1 MRTIAAL
8 LLCLAAPAFAAK
20 SSASNEVLLQL
31 TDETLLDALSEHKLM
46 LLSVTVDGC
55 EPCALYAKRMK
66 QAQKELRV
74 KSTGTVTLAELTIK
88 SQDSPVIGNI
98 VQGQLSLPKLLIFRD
113 GEAMDFDGEPT
124 KAGIVE
130 VMLREMSRDSVLT
143 LKSVKQTERFLH
155 LDSWSAQHGD
165 EEKPPRVVGFF
176 PSNETAGYAVFKSMT
191 RKLQGMISFG
201 EVFDPQLQ
209 KKFLGSA
216 ARKTIVQVV
225 KADRRERTLTYSGPL
240 AVAPLARWVATHSLA
255 IVQDLTTESSI
266 ESHMARGVPVFL
278 LLMPDEYE
286 EALSE
291 MIKAFRAV
299 ASRVRERLL
308 FAYGFK
314 DTEPWPQF
322 AQSLGI
328 PRDAT
333 GAFWMIVGN
342 NMDLTGRNWST
353 AWLRPPSLGF
363 QIYAMEARGG
373 EQAEDVT
380 EAKVQKFVD
389 SFLSQV
395 DEIMPPEVIEGVVE
409 EETEVQEAP
418 AGGGAAA
425 DAGGGDSSAAEKRA
439 KMANYDK
446 ELRKLIAAL
455 EMSFNS
461 GIANI
466 KKTLD
471 DVKDAPNLLPG
482 KAPTLTSTLTTM
494 DMKVKKGVMDLK
506 RKMMDVGKAKD
517 EL

>member
-1 MRTIAAL
+1 
-8 LLCLAAPAFAAK
+8 
-20 SSASNEVLLQL
+20 
-31 TDETLLDALSEHKLM
+31 
-46 LLSVTVDGC
+46 
-55 EPCALYAKRMK
+55 
-66 QAQKELRV
+66 
-74 KSTGTVTLAELTIK
+74 
-88 SQDSPVIGNI
+88 
-98 VQGQLSLPKLLIFRD
+98 
-113 GEAMDFDGEPT
+113 
-124 KAGIVE
+124 
-130 VMLREMSRDSVLT
+130 
-143 LKSVKQTERFLH
+143 
-155 LDSWSAQHGD
+155 
-165 EEKPPRVVGFF
+165 
-176 PSNETAGYAVFKSMT
+176 
-191 RKLQGMISFG
+191 
-201 EVFDPQLQ
+201 
-209 KKFLGSA
+209 
-216 ARKTIVQVV
+216 
-225 KADRRERTLTYSGPL
+225 
-240 AVAPLARWVATHSLA
+240 
-255 IVQDLTTESSI
+255 
-266 ESHMARGVPVFL
+266 

-425 DAGGGDSSAAEKRA
+425 DAGGGDSAAAEKRA